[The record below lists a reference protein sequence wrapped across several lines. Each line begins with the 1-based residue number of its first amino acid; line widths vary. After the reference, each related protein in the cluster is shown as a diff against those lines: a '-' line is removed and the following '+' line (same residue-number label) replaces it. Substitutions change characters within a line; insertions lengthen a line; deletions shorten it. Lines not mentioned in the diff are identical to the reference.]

1 MHVSDT
7 GTLRSV
13 ESSLSSSYETM
24 MANWPHQ
31 DRLLRWQKLEGQAP
45 PAVSKRLRFAIPQ
58 NPMQPLP
65 YLHLRP
71 KAPALAKTL
80 TLTKVVA
87 TKKSKIKGSKAVEVQ
102 PKVQPARIKNQRT
115 VQKAAVT
122 KEAKG
127 RKREVRASTVDA
139 NGYDNEEGDNFV
151 VRDSAEE
158 ESPEA
163 GTSES
168 EGEHTI
174 SERNLTRAKDITMR
188 YRYR

>member
-1 MHVSDT
+1 
-7 GTLRSV
+7 
-13 ESSLSSSYETM
+13 
-24 MANWPHQ
+24 
-31 DRLLRWQKLEGQAP
+31 
-45 PAVSKRLRFAIPQ
+45 
-58 NPMQPLP
+58 MQPLP

-102 PKVQPARIKNQRT
+102 PKVQPARIKKQRT
-115 VQKAAVT
+115 VP

-127 RKREVRASTVDA
+127 GKREVRARTVDA

-188 YRYR
+188 YRYK

>member
-1 MHVSDT
+1 
-7 GTLRSV
+7 
-13 ESSLSSSYETM
+13 
-24 MANWPHQ
+24 
-31 DRLLRWQKLEGQAP
+31 
-45 PAVSKRLRFAIPQ
+45 
-58 NPMQPLP
+58 
-65 YLHLRP
+65 
-71 KAPALAKTL
+71 
-80 TLTKVVA
+80 VVA

-102 PKVQPARIKNQRT
+102 PKVQPARIKKQRT
-115 VQKAAVT
+115 VP

-127 RKREVRASTVDA
+127 GKREVRARTVDA

-188 YRYR
+188 YRYK